1 MSSFFEKIRKIFLN
15 KNTVTILAVVAG
27 VIVLWVVYSITLDKA
42 VKPQRVPVATK
53 DLTAGTI
60 ITKDDIEYV
69 EVNSDVLKKASVIT
83 NSSQLIGYYVTNN
96 TSIVRGSMFY
106 KSEVVTKDKLIERD
120 LETIPKG
127 YRLYWLKVDNT
138 TTYANSIYPGD
149 KIDLWLKTKFEGK
162 YVYEEFITNIEV
174 LSVKDSKGQN
184 VFDVTSGRTPA
195 WLLFA
200 VKTDMYRYLK
210 LTENISGMSLVPVP
224 KNNLVNPDVGSTEYS
239 SQELIDLLDR
249 ESMRMGA

>member
-1 MSSFFEKIRKIFLN
+1 MFSRNS
-15 KNTVTILAVVAG
+15 
-27 VIVLWVVYSITLDKA
+27 LW
-42 VKPQRVPVATK
+42 RN
-53 DLTAGTI
+53 G
-60 ITKDDIEYV
+60 
-69 EVNSDVLKKASVIT
+69 
-83 NSSQLIGYYVTNN
+83 
-96 TSIVRGSMFY
+96 
-106 KSEVVTKDKLIERD
+106 
-120 LETIPKG
+120 
-127 YRLYWLKVDNT
+127 
-138 TTYANSIYPGD
+138 
-149 KIDLWLKTKFEGK
+149 
-162 YVYEEFITNIEV
+162 EFISNIEV
-174 LSVKDSKGQN
+174 LAVRDSAGQN